1 MKGRPP
7 LAAVLA
13 LPVALAAA
21 LAESPKEP
29 RPVHVLRLEGII
41 STSAAHFLTTGLKQA
56 QDDRAG
62 ALVVELDTPGGLDL
76 SMRAMIKEMMASEV
90 PVVVYVSPSG
100 ARAAS
105 AGAFLTLAAHVAA
118 MAPGTNIGAAHPVQM
133 GGEMDKEMAR
143 KVTNDAA
150 AYIRSIAE
158 KRGRNVRWAEDAVR
172 KSVSATEK
180 EALRLGVIDLVS
192 ERLDD
197 LLLRIDGRRVDVSSG
212 LVTLRT
218 KGAPLVRIEPTFRDR
233 VLRVISD
240 PTVAYILLLLGL
252 AGLYFEFSTPGA
264 ILPGVLG
271 AICLILAFYAFQT
284 LPINYAG
291 LLLILLAIALFIAEA
306 MVLSHGILTA
316 GGIVAMVL
324 GSIMLIDSPAPYL
337 RLSLSA
343 ILGATAATTAFFV
356 LLMGAAFRAQQ
367 GKPQTGKEGLVG
379 TVGVARTRLT
389 PGGLVFVQGAI
400 WSAEASETV
409 EVGEPVEVVG
419 IDGLKLKVKRVRTDS
434 AAGVTR
440 PDAPAAG

>member
-1 MKGRPP
+1 MCRPI
-7 LAAVLA
+7 
-13 LPVALAAA
+13 LAAA
-21 LAESPKEP
+21 LGVFLALATAAAQAPETS
-29 RPVHVLRLEGII
+29 RPVHVVRLEGVI
-41 STSAAHFLTTGLKQA
+41 SASAPQLITTSLERAQKERSAA
-56 QDDRAG
+56 
-62 ALVVELDTPGGLDL
+62 LVIELDTPGGLDV
-76 SMRAMIKEMMASEV
+76 SMRAIIKQMMASEV
-90 PVVVYVSPSG
+90 PIVVYVSPSG

-118 MAPGTNIGAAHPVQM
+118 MAPGTNIGAAHPVNM

-158 KRGRNVRWAEDAVR
+158 KRGRSVKWAEDAVR

-192 ERLDD
+192 ERLED
-197 LLLRIDGRRVDVSSG
+197 LLTKIDGRRVEVPSG
-212 LVTLRT
+212 RVTLRT
-218 KGAPLVRIEPTFRDR
+218 KGAPLVRIEPSFRDR

-240 PTVAYILLLLGL
+240 PTIAYILLLLGL

-264 ILPGVLG
+264 ILPGILG
-271 AICLILAFYAFQT
+271 GIFLILAFYAFQT

-291 LLLILLAIALFIAEA
+291 LLLILLAVVLFIAEA
-306 MVLSHGILTA
+306 MVVSHGILTM
-316 GGIVAMVL
+316 GGVVSMLL
-324 GSIMLIDSPAPYL
+324 GSIMLIDSPAPYM
-337 RLSLSA
+337 RISVSA

-356 LLMGAAFRAQQ
+356 LLVGAAVRAQR
-367 GKPQTGKEGLVG
+367 GSPKTGKEGLLG

-400 WSAEASETV
+400 WSAEASESV
-409 EVGEPVEVVG
+409 EVGEPVEVVA
-419 IDGLKLKVKRVRTDS
+419 IDGLKLKVQKVKTDP
-434 AAGVTR
+434 AAGLGR